1 VSVRPA
7 SPSSRPQSD
16 DRAAV
21 VVSALLLALVV
32 ALLGGLVALVVLN
45 RGPLAPGGGAGSTGG
60 TGSGAAAASSF
71 LYPAIHDAPPI
82 ELVDPDGRPFSL
94 ASLRG
99 RQVLVFFGYTHCP
112 DVCPATIGVIG
123 EALRTLGPG
132 TAALF
137 ISIDPERDTVSW
149 LHEYAR
155 FLPAGLTPL
164 TGTPAQVRAVAD
176 AWGVRYARVESGSAD
191 AYSMSHTADVFL
203 VDADGRLRA
212 SFPFGTE
219 AGTIVEVVRMVAA
232 ASPAGS
238 SGAPATIGR
247 SGPAGPASST
257 SPAGPASSTSP
268 AGPAAE
274 SGGPVQSPVP
284 PPGATPGGGVGQL
297 LPQVVSTSIWAGT
310 SPVILSLGD
319 AAGRLNDTSIQATV
333 QVTSLDGGPAGPPI
347 EATVVR
353 PPGVEQVSYVALL
366 DFPQPGR
373 WRLAVTATRAGATLG
388 GSVEVTALDPGA
400 TAAIGSPAPTAHTPT
415 LADVGGNPRAV
426 TTDPAPYLQLS
437 ERSTSD
443 ALASHTPFVLI
454 VDSVRFRVSPV
465 CGKAVIM
472 ARYLVYRWTGV
483 AFIHL
488 EPFRY
493 SVVEDTPVLDGDIAD
508 PPLSPVAA
516 AWGIGPPPWSALTV
530 PWVFVVDGNGI
541 VRAKC
546 QGLVG
551 TDDVDV
557 ILSLIAAGG

>member
-7 SPSSRPQSD
+7 SPSSRPRSD

-21 VVSALLLALVV
+21 VVSGLLLALVV
-32 ALLGGLVALVVLN
+32 ALLGGLVVLVVLN
-45 RGPLAPGGGAGSTGG
+45 RGASAPGGGPGSAGGAS
-60 TGSGAAAASSF
+60 SGAAAASSF
-71 LYPAIHDAPPI
+71 LFPDIRDAPPI

-112 DVCPATIGVIG
+112 DVCPATIGIVG
-123 EALRTLGPG
+123 EVLRTLGSG
-132 TAALF
+132 TEALF
-137 ISIDPERDTVSW
+137 VTIDPERDTVAW

-155 FLPAGLTPL
+155 FLPAGLTAL
-164 TGTPAQVRAVAD
+164 TGTPAQVRAVAE
-176 AWGVRYARVESGSAD
+176 AWGVRYARVETGSAD

-203 VDADGRLRA
+203 IDAAGRLRA

-219 AGTIVEVVRMVAA
+219 AGAIVEVVRIVAA
-232 ASPAGS
+232 ASPAGES
-238 SGAPATIGR
+238 SSAGASGSSATPSAPART
-247 SGPAGPASST
+247 PAPT
-257 SPAGPASSTSP
+257 
-268 AGPAAE
+268 PAA
-274 SGGPVQSPVP
+274 SPV
-284 PPGATPGGGVGQL
+284 AVVSL
-297 LPQVVSTSIWAGT
+297 WPQVVSTSVWAGS
-310 SPVILSLGD
+310 SPVILSLSD
-319 AAGRLNDTSIQATV
+319 AGGRLNDTSIRAMV
-333 QVTSLDGGPAGPPI
+333 QVTSLDGTPTGPAV
-347 EATVVR
+347 EAAVVR
-353 PPGVEQVSYVALL
+353 PPGVEQVSYVAAL

-400 TAAIGSPAPTAHTPT
+400 TTAIGSPAPTARGLPPT
-415 LADVGGNPRAV
+415 SARVGVRAV

-437 ERSTSD
+437 ERSTTD

-472 ARYLVYRWTGV
+472 ARYLIYRWTEV

-493 SVVEDTPVLDGDIAD
+493 SVVEDTPVLDGDISD

-516 AWGIGPPPWSALTV
+516 AWGIGDPPWGAVTV

-541 VRAKC
+541 VRAKY
-546 QGLVG
+546 QGLLG

-557 ILSLIAAGG
+557 ILSLIATGG